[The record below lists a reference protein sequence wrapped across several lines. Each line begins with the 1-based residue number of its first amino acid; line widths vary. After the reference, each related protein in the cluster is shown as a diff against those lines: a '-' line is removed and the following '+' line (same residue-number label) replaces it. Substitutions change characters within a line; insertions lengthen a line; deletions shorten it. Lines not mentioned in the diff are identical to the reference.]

1 MRLLIPIL
9 GIALVTACDLI
20 PLKGQQS
27 EEEDEVAVARV
38 KDTYLYY
45 SDLAGVVPDD
55 VSPRDSIHI
64 VEQYVDGW
72 IKKQLMI
79 DKASTSMQF
88 DEADIERRVLDYRYA
103 LMVHEYEKLLVQ
115 QQLSTEVGEE
125 EIAQYYQVKQDN
137 FVLKQNIIKGLFV
150 KLPTEAPRIRRVRNW
165 IRSYPNTNMEDLRT
179 YCYQFANRSHLEDSL
194 WVNFNEVI
202 KNTPLA
208 TIPNKVQFLRSNSF
222 VETSDDDFVYLLK
235 LIDYKISDEVS
246 PLEYV
251 REDIINIIINKR
263 KIQLTRDFEQTTL
276 EEAATN
282 NDFEKYEVQ

>member
-1 MRLLIPIL
+1 M
-9 GIALVTACDLI
+9 VTACDLI